1 MSEYPCFACASD
13 HQLDIILA
21 ILLCR
26 ILSTDA
32 DNECT
37 VEQMVQ
43 DSRCFHCF
51 SDRQIKQRIVAL
63 IATYAA
69 DNGLVTD
76 VEQEIANAVCL
87 NCVEPKQ
94 VRGMILDQI
103 ERGINNG
110 TLFNPR

>member
-1 MSEYPCFACASD
+1 
-13 HQLDIILA
+13 
-21 ILLCR
+21 
-26 ILSTDA
+26 
-32 DNECT
+32 
-37 VEQMVQ
+37 MVQ